1 METTVVK
8 KTWTEK
14 ELMALPNNGNKY
26 ELINGELIM
35 GPIGI
40 EHEDIGARLLAGSDI
55 LNGEDIFTE
64 FTLPVSELF
73 VEL

>member
-1 METTVVK
+1 
-8 KTWTEK
+8 
-14 ELMALPNNGNKY
+14 MALPNNGNKY

-35 GPIGI
+35 RPIGI
-40 EHEDIGARLLAGSDI
+40 EHEDIFSG
-55 LNGEDIFTE
+55 